1 MFERACSS
9 TWQALCI
16 APPPPPTPSCCPPPA
31 LALLSFRARSPL
43 ARRSLCSLPRARSLC
58 GWSQCGA
65 TFTYSDPVVLRRL
78 RDVPDLLNAL
88 PFDPEFPWS
97 DVSLDRS
104 FTSAMMYDTVTRQG
118 VANTIDKITKVGAE
132 SVQRRAEMY
141 AAVPSTISPCAP
153 SPLPALWLH
162 PSLIH
167 SVNLSQITWRGHSSA
182 LKASD
187 LR

>member
-1 MFERACSS
+1 MLLNMAGAVHR
-9 TWQALCI
+9 
-16 APPPPPTPSCCPPPA
+16 PTPAPHALLLPSSCARPA
-31 LALLSFRARSPL
+31 QLSRPLAARAPLALLTPSRPL
-43 ARRSLCSLPRARSLC
+43 AL
-58 GWSQCGA
+58 WVQCGA

-153 SPLPALWLH
+153 SPLPALWLP